1 MHVEVDRLRCV
12 RSGQCV
18 MTAPEVF
25 DQDDA
30 GIVILRQDTP
40 GLDQHDA
47 VPEAAVICPAAAIRP
62 TGQSP
67 SANQVGS

>member
-1 MHVEVDRLRCV
+1 
-12 RSGQCV
+12 

-30 GIVILRQDTP
+30 GIVILLQDTP
-40 GLDQHDA
+40 DLDQHDA
-47 VPEAAVICPAAAIRP
+47 VREAAVICQAAAIRP